1 MRKLFLAIAFLFFA
15 TNAVAADFNHS
26 GWDILLRQNVT
37 LVRGGKASQVNYSG
51 FAQNRNSLRAYL
63 ASTGA
68 VTQTEFNSWSNPAQ
82 LAFLINV
89 YNANTIEL
97 VLDGYP
103 NIRSIRELG
112 RFGQTPWQRQV
123 VKIFGAMRTLDHVEH
138 WLIRGSS
145 RYNDPRIHFALN
157 CAAVSCPALRPE
169 AYVGSRLEAQ
179 LEDQTHKFLSD
190 PTRNQLYGNE
200 LKVSSIFR
208 WYRGD
213 FQNGNRGFRSLND
226 FFIHYAADLNL
237 DPQSVARLRN
247 GQIRIVYLPYNWD
260 LNSFSTSI
268 RDRLSPH

>member
-1 MRKLFLAIAFLFFA
+1 MRKWLLTIVFLLFG
-15 TNAVAADFNHS
+15 TNALATDFNHAQ
-26 GWDILLRQNVT
+26 WDNLLHQNVT

-51 FAQNRNSLRAYL
+51 FAQNRTSLRSYL

-68 VTQTEFNSWSNPAQ
+68 VRQSEFGSWSKSAQ

-89 YNANTIEL
+89 YNANTINL

-112 RFGQTPWQRQV
+112 RLGQTPWQRQV
-123 VKIFGAMRTLDHVEH
+123 VTIFGAPQSLDHVEH
-138 WLIRGSS
+138 RLIRGSHS
-145 RYNDPRIHFALN
+145 YNDPRIHFAIN

-169 AYVGSRLEAQ
+169 AYVGTRLEAQ

-213 FQNGNRGFRSLND
+213 FQNGDRGFRSLND
-226 FFIHYAADLNL
+226 FFIHYASDLNL
-237 DPQSVARLRN
+237 DPQSNARLRN

-268 RDRLSPH
+268 RAR